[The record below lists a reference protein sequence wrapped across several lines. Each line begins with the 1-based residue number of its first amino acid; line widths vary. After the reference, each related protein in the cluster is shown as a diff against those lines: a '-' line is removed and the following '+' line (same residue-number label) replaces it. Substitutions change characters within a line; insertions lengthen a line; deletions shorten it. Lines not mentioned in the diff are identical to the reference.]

1 MPDNNLRSLAD
12 IVDDLW
18 GMTKPSPTPAP
29 APAQPVYQSTF
40 PPFEQL
46 WKTADDTVDWT
57 DALAHDQPTDGLTS
71 AHLWQFF
78 HQHAAQVLSG
88 DIAAYVEVLN
98 AANPLGDLSPYA
110 TSFDVEAES
119 ADRVRVGFG
128 VHPAYMDKDE
138 AEVRRY
144 LCAVALRSARDVMA
158 LLPVR
163 QVEVAAQQ
171 NGHALMQV
179 LFDRGELQKVRFSFI
194 DPVAFVT
201 ACGAAFT
208 REKQQ

>member
-1 MPDNNLRSLAD
+1 MPDNHLRSLAD
-12 IVDDLW
+12 IVGDLW
-18 GMTKPSPTPAP
+18 GTPAQPSPAP
-29 APAQPVYQSTF
+29 AAQPVYKSTF
-40 PPFEQL
+40 PPFEQM

-78 HQHAAQVLSG
+78 HRHAARVLEG

-110 TSFDVEAES
+110 TSFDVEAAS
-119 ADRVRVGFG
+119 ADRVQVRFG
-128 VHPAYMDKDE
+128 VHPAYMDKQE
-138 AEVRRY
+138 SEVRRY
-144 LCAVALRSARDVMA
+144 LCAVALRCARDVMA

-163 QVEVAAQQ
+163 EVLVTAQENQ
-171 NGHALMQV
+171 QCLMQV

-201 ACGAAFT
+201 GCGAEFT
-208 REKQQ
+208 AKEQA

>member
-1 MPDNNLRSLAD
+1 MPDNSLRALAD
-12 IVDDLW
+12 IVGDLW
-18 GMTKPSPTPAP
+18 GAAAQPASSPT
-29 APAQPVYQSTF
+29 PAQPVYKSTF
-40 PPFEQL
+40 PPFEQM

-78 HQHAAQVLSG
+78 HKYAAQVLAG
-88 DIAAYVEVLN
+88 DVSAYVEVLK

-110 TSFDVEAES
+110 TAFHVEAET
-119 ADRVRVGFG
+119 ADKVQVSFG
-128 VHPAYMDKDE
+128 VHPAYMDKTE
-138 AEVRRY
+138 GEVRRY
-144 LCAVALRSARDVMA
+144 LCAVALRSARDIMA

-163 QVEVAAQQ
+163 QVEVFARQ
-171 NGHALMQV
+171 GEETLMQV
-179 LFDRGELQKVRFSFI
+179 MFDRGELQKVRFSFI

-208 REKQQ
+208 QQEQP

>member
-1 MPDNNLRSLAD
+1 MPDNSLRSLAN
-12 IVDDLW
+12 IVGDLW
-18 GMTKPSPTPAP
+18 G
-29 APAQPVYQSTF
+29 APAQPAEAAAPAAPVYKSTF

-71 AHLWQFF
+71 THLWQFF
-78 HQHAAQVLSG
+78 HQHAARVLEG
-88 DIAAYVEVLN
+88 DVAAYVEVLK
-98 AANPLGDLSPYA
+98 AANPLGDLAPYA
-110 TSFDVEAES
+110 AGFDVEAAS
-119 ADRVRVGFG
+119 ADRVLVNFSI
-128 VHPAYMDKDE
+128 HPAYMDKGKD
-138 AEVRRY
+138 EVRRY

-163 QVEVAAQQ
+163 EVLVTARENQQ
-171 NGHALMQV
+171 CLMQV

-201 ACGAAFT
+201 GCGAEFAAK
-208 REKQQ
+208 EQA